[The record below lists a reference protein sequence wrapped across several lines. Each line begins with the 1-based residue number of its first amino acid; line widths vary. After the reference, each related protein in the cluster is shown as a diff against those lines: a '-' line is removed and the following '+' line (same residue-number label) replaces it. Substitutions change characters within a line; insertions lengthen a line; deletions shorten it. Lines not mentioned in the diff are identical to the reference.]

1 MSNSTLNSLFVTTPA
16 DVPATCAPWQL
27 EREVRCVEYE
37 WGDAYLRRDMAALEG
52 ILADDYT
59 FTDPLG
65 EISDKRENLAHIRS
79 GACVIEATTSR
90 DIRVRIYDHTAIV
103 TARSHFKARYKGFG
117 FQGQCQ
123 YTDILVKRDGRW
135 RAVASQAT
143 LARRGVLLLSLRRFL
158 GDRLAGSRPLF
169 NKIGHVLTHRPGL
182 NHRPPGLQRNA

>member
-1 MSNSTLNSLFVTTPA
+1 MISQIHNRAFAGTSEEPA
-16 DVPATCAPWQL
+16 LWRLDQ
-27 EREVRCVEYE
+27 EVRQFEFE
-37 WGDAYLRRDMAALEG
+37 WGDAYLRRDMTTLEQ

-79 GACVIEATTSR
+79 GACVIADTTSR
-90 DIRVRIYDHTAIV
+90 DIRVRIYDHTAVV
-103 TARSHFKARYKGFG
+103 TARSTFKARYKGFS

-169 NKIGHVLTHRPGL
+169 NKIGHVLIRRPGL
-182 NHRPPGLQRNA
+182 NRRANGLQQNA